1 MELLWALG
9 NSRNRRPYVSRI
21 STTSDFQSACAA
33 DPLRAGGG
41 GGDWKHS
48 PKRRYSRLL
57 MFLSLALDLLV
68 DCRDSAPGQFH
79 SGFLSYEIRFRVVEP
94 DEEFTRALDY
104 KSARSRVLSLFFSFF
119 SLSLSLVFF
128 FFIEPTRVKLLW
140 EIVRVYASV
149 SNGRCAV
156 ITRDFQRC
164 SSLFLL
170 FSNRDGLANW
180 TDKKIFNFVS
190 RRFWQRSNHF
200 DTTSSQFS

>member
-1 MELLWALG
+1 MNLGLSITGREATAAAWSCSGLSGTVETDGHMLAALV
-9 NSRNRRPYVSRI
+9 RRVTFNQLAPPTPFARG
-21 STTSDFQSACAA
+21 A
-33 DPLRAGGG
+33 G

-119 SLSLSLVFF
+119 SLSLSLSRFF
-128 FFIEPTRVKLLW
+128 FF
-140 EIVRVYASV
+140 Y
-149 SNGRCAV
+149 
-156 ITRDFQRC
+156 
-164 SSLFLL
+164 
-170 FSNRDGLANW
+170 
-180 TDKKIFNFVS
+180 
-190 RRFWQRSNHF
+190 
-200 DTTSSQFS
+200 